1 MWGRQQHATIGN
13 SSERCGE
20 MKRCLSVSGRSADWT
35 ALFSS
40 SGSIPKTSLQANKK
54 LWGRSHDYID
64 DITSVCQSD
73 ACSSPLSLSLQV
85 DSKLVFI
92 RDSLQLIFCLY
103 RHDNLSAAPWGA
115 DKTEGFL
122 TVIHRQ
128 IMELSACVSG
138 HAHFTAFSLLTG
150 ANMHPHPL
158 SFTSSQ
164 SLLFISA
171 SPPFTSSHTNTS
183 PPFRASV
190 WTVLCLQVSTNSPAN
205 SRLRSYYRT
214 LANSTLSCS
223 VSTSTVVLVVL
234 LCVVTVVI
242 SVVLC
247 VQGCSTAS
255 WQLLRKETKLRLE
268 QLELLVASIRVPAA
282 ASRRRSAAT
291 QQQRNTDTISEDCL
305 WCSPLYLFIY
315 VFIQIIYVFIWNI
328 YLFIFLHISSNTV
341 CLFVCL
347 LLQSNSV
354 L

>member
-1 MWGRQQHATIGN
+1 MVTWTGLLFIL
-13 SSERCGE
+13 CGTLTSALCCDWLTHYKAPME
-20 MKRCLSVSGRSADWT
+20 EARGFLTRMVST
-35 ALFSS
+35 
-40 SGSIPKTSLQANKK
+40 
-54 LWGRSHDYID
+54 
-64 DITSVCQSD
+64 D

-128 IMELSACVSG
+128 IMELSACVS
-138 HAHFTAFSLLTG
+138 
-150 ANMHPHPL
+150 
-158 SFTSSQ
+158 
-164 SLLFISA
+164 
-171 SPPFTSSHTNTS
+171 
-183 PPFRASV
+183 
-190 WTVLCLQVSTNSPAN
+190 TNSPAN

-214 LANSTLSCS
+214 LAN
-223 VSTSTVVLVVL
+223 
-234 LCVVTVVI
+234 I
-242 SVVLC
+242 LC

-305 WCSPLYLFIY
+305 
-315 VFIQIIYVFIWNI
+315 
-328 YLFIFLHISSNTV
+328 
-341 CLFVCL
+341 
-347 LLQSNSV
+347 
-354 L
+354 

>member
-1 MWGRQQHATIGN
+1 MVTWTGLLFVLCGALTPALCCDWLTHYKQPSKEARDLLTLMGDQLTEQHSSVHPVRFPKHLYKQIKN
-13 SSERCGE
+13 SEVE
-20 MKRCLSVSGRSADWT
+20 
-35 ALFSS
+35 
-40 SGSIPKTSLQANKK
+40 
-54 LWGRSHDYID
+54 
-64 DITSVCQSD
+64 
-73 ACSSPLSLSLQV
+73 
-85 DSKLVFI
+85 SKLVFI

-171 SPPFTSSHTNTS
+171 SPPFTSSQSLLFISAS
-183 PPFRASV
+183 PPFTSSQSLLFISASPPPRASSSS
-190 WTVLCLQVSTNSPAN
+190 VSTNSPAN

-223 VSTSTVVLVVL
+223 
-234 LCVVTVVI
+234 
-242 SVVLC
+242 
-247 VQGCSTAS
+247 GCGTAS

-291 QQQRNTDTISEDCL
+291 QQQRNTDTISKEC
-305 WCSPLYLFIY
+305 F
-315 VFIQIIYVFIWNI
+315 
-328 YLFIFLHISSNTV
+328 
-341 CLFVCL
+341 
-347 LLQSNSV
+347 
-354 L
+354 

>member
-1 MWGRQQHATIGN
+1 MVTWGLLFVL
-13 SSERCGE
+13 CGALTPALCCDWLTHYKQPSKE
-20 MKRCLSVSGRSADWT
+20 ARGLLTLMVST
-35 ALFSS
+35 ALT
-40 SGSIPKTSLQANKK
+40 P
-54 LWGRSHDYID
+54 
-64 DITSVCQSD
+64 D

-128 IMELSACVSG
+128 IMELSACVS
-138 HAHFTAFSLLTG
+138 
-150 ANMHPHPL
+150 
-158 SFTSSQ
+158 
-164 SLLFISA
+164 
-171 SPPFTSSHTNTS
+171 
-183 PPFRASV
+183 
-190 WTVLCLQVSTNSPAN
+190 TNSPAN

-214 LANSTLSCS
+214 LAN
-223 VSTSTVVLVVL
+223 
-234 LCVVTVVI
+234 I
-242 SVVLC
+242 LC

-305 WCSPLYLFIY
+305 
-315 VFIQIIYVFIWNI
+315 
-328 YLFIFLHISSNTV
+328 
-341 CLFVCL
+341 
-347 LLQSNSV
+347 
-354 L
+354 